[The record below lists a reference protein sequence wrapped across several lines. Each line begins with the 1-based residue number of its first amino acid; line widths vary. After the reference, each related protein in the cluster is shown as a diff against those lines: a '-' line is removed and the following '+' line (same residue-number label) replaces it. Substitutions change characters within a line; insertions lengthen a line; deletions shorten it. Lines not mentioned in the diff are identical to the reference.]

1 MNRKT
6 KLLINNL
13 LVFYVVLKVNSKQM
27 TPFVLKLLKKCR
39 DTGATIEKYDHF

>member
-6 KLLINNL
+6 KSLINNL

-27 TPFVLKLLKKCR
+27 TQFGLKLLKKFWH
-39 DTGATIEKYDHF
+39 TGETVGKYDHF